1 MPAPGR
7 AITFWVGLL
16 ATVVLGWVIHV
27 GASILKPLV
36 IAVFLCSMLQPV
48 VRFLAKRRIPP
59 QVTVIALV
67 SLLFWGAIRG
77 GYWVQ
82 ARVLEFVTTA
92 PEAIEKS
99 TLLELPAGVQLPDDG
114 GQVASLDGGDP
125 DEPRTSKAESESDGS
140 PGTDGGPLTNGDPES
155 VGAPGADGDPSSE
168 GEGTEGDP
176 ATGESDEAGG
186 EPDENGADESAKS
199 GWAQVKAGLVGRL
212 RETELPPDLVVYIE
226 DALEQLHLADV
237 AAEIVGGSV
246 DFLRALTLVV
256 IYMLFIFAEQA
267 IFRRKILSVA
277 GERAEEAEG
286 MLDHIA
292 QGLQRYLS
300 VKTVVSLAT
309 GLLCYSVLKALD
321 VQYAA
326 LFGVMTFLLNY
337 IPTFGSI
344 AAGMV
349 ASATVLA
356 VQGSVANALIV
367 ALAYLVVNLGLGS
380 YLEPKILGREL
391 DLSPLVIIISVVL
404 WAGLWGIIGTFLA
417 VPLTATI
424 QIVLASNENT
434 RPVAVLLSSGPPKDP
449 PPKRK
454 RKSKSTAAA

>member
-82 ARVLEFVTTA
+82 ARVLEFVNTA

-99 TLLELPAGVQLPDDG
+99 TRGVPPGGVVLPGDGTEVAALEPEIQGDAEELLKGAANDSDPSPETEGDAEPPLDD
-114 GQVASLDGGDP
+114 
-125 DEPRTSKAESESDGS
+125 AESRADFEGS
-140 PGTDGGPLTNGDPES
+140 ETSEDEGEGDPE
-155 VGAPGADGDPSSE
+155 
-168 GEGTEGDP
+168 GE
-176 ATGESDEAGG
+176 AAQ
-186 EPDENGADESAKS
+186 SAKS

-237 AAEIVGGSV
+237 ATEIVGGSV

-424 QIVLASNENT
+424 QIVLASSENT
-434 RPVAVLLSSGPPKDP
+434 RPIAVLLSSGPPKDP